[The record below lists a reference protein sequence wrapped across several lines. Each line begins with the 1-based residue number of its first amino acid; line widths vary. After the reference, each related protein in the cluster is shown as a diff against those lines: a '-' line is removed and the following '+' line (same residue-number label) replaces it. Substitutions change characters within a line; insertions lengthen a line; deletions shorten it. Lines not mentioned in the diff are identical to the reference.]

1 MKKNTKFKKHFAL
14 YISMLLL
21 FLMISTPM
29 NASDAGVAETYIGAQ
44 SSTENSNL
52 GYLLA
57 GSLLTWAGFFV
68 YAFFLSRKNANLQRE
83 ITDLQNKLD
92 SSK

>member
-21 FLMISTPM
+21 FVMISTPM
-29 NASDAGVAETYIGAQ
+29 NASIGAQ
-44 SSTENSNL
+44 ASTENSNL

-83 ITDLQNKLD
+83 ITELQNKLD

>member
-1 MKKNTKFKKHFAL
+1 MKKNTKFKKHLAL

-29 NASDAGVAETYIGAQ
+29 NASIGAQ

-57 GSLLTWAGFFV
+57 G
-68 YAFFLSRKNANLQRE
+68 
-83 ITDLQNKLD
+83 
-92 SSK
+92 

>member
-29 NASDAGVAETYIGAQ
+29 NASIGAQ
-44 SSTENSNL
+44 TSTENSNL